1 MIKNYL
7 FLAVKNVRRRGLRS
21 WLTMLGIFIGIAAVV
36 SLISL
41 GSGLREAVL
50 GQFTGMGS
58 DKLAISNA
66 ETGFGPPGSLA
77 VIKLTQHDV
86 DIIKQVTGVDQV
98 IPRLLRPVTIEY
110 NKIIGFGYAVS
121 MPPDSKQINLIY
133 DIFKAEAETG
143 RLLNKDDNGKIL
155 LGHDFS
161 KIKSY
166 EKDIVTGSRIKI
178 QGTEFT
184 VMGIMKATST
194 FEINQA
200 ILMTEDDLNNIL
212 KIKDEF
218 DIIAVQIVKGA
229 DIEEVSYQIKE
240 ALRKDRNE
248 KVGKEDFNVQ
258 TPINVLKSV
267 NTILNIINLIV
278 SAIAGISLFVG
289 GIGIANTMYTS
300 VLERKKEIGVMK
312 AVGAKNSGIL
322 WIFVFEAGFLGLV
335 GGGIGAAIGV
345 GLSFG
350 IAAIANAVIGSQL
363 FIVQFSLPLVAG
375 AFAFSFVI
383 GIISGVLPAMQ
394 ASKLRPVD
402 ALRG

>member
-86 DIIKQVTGVDQV
+86 NIIKQVTGVDQV

-184 VMGIMKATST
+184 VIGIMKATST

>member
-184 VMGIMKATST
+184 VIGIMKATST

>member
-7 FLAVKNVRRRGLRS
+7 FLAVKNVRRRGVRS
-21 WLTMLGIFIGIAAVV
+21 WLTMLGIFIRIAAVV

-184 VMGIMKATST
+184 VIGIMKATST